1 MRDLSKVKNACKI
14 CKSAFCYFLG
24 ILLVASFAKGK
35 ESNTIETIKLAHPI
49 SVSMG
54 LEYVGFSAG
63 KTNIGGLI
71 SSINLRNQNII
82 AKYYNLEF
90 WFKIGAGSQKVS
102 GNYFIGSSSPLSNL
116 TSFRGVTGMLEEFGG
131 KFGYNITKNVEK
143 PLFLSLGYEYSSY
156 THSATY
162 NPYSTSIS
170 YSNFLLSLDSAM
182 RLGNSRW
189 SIDYTL
195 FASYTPTI
203 MFFSGVDIESSTSH
217 FLMKNIKQK
226 SVFAHGFGIKG
237 SVGISYAISKNVYFF
252 TKIIAKYQHTLPSNS
267 TTITTNANPSTNE
280 VLPQA
285 STQVAYP
292 QASAIYA
299 GLQFGIGF

>member
-1 MRDLSKVKNACKI
+1 MRHLPKINNACKI
-14 CKSAFCYFLG
+14 CKSMFYYFLV
-24 ILLVASFAKGK
+24 ILLFASFAKGK
-35 ESNTIETIKLAHPI
+35 ESDAIETYKLTHPI

-63 KTNIGGLI
+63 NTHIGGLI
-71 SSINLRNQNII
+71 SSINLRNTNII

-102 GNYFIGSSSPLSNL
+102 GNYFIGSSNSLSNL
-116 TSFRGVTGMLEEFGG
+116 TSFRGVASMLEEIGG
-131 KFGYNITKNVEK
+131 KFGYNITRNVEK

-162 NPYSTSIS
+162 NPYSTSVS
-170 YSNFLLSLDSAM
+170 YNNFLLSLDSAM
-182 RLGNSRW
+182 RLGSSRW
-189 SIDYTL
+189 SIDYAL

-203 MFFSGVDIESSTSH
+203 IYFSGVDIVSSTSN
-217 FLMKNIKQK
+217 FLVKNIKQK
-226 SVFAHGFGIKG
+226 SIFAHGFGIKG
-237 SVGISYAISKNVYFF
+237 SVGVSYAISKNVYFF

-267 TTITTNANPSTNE
+267 TTITTSATPSTNE